1 MIPVMLLISCFSIMI
16 LKTNGYVGSKLP
28 LRLFFFRL
36 SVPLFTAIERK
47 KKQQKKNVS
56 WSPKQFF
63 FSSPSFFRETQRGGI
78 TFLITY
84 SDSYSKRFRGPQ
96 SLHCWGV
103 SPSLLLFIFNGF
115 VKTGSDAAA
124 AFPSKGRRLIASTL
138 SPFRF
143 QTDQCLQPK
152 PIPMSFSSCTEMR
165 VLNNTKVVLLY
176 YHFSPLSLSTLSTVK
191 CTYPGPSSWSDSHSP
206 YCRFQDSFF
215 SFFFWIC
222 CFP

>member
-28 LRLFFFRL
+28 LRIFFFVSAFHYL
-36 SVPLFTAIERK
+36 QPLRERK
-47 KKQQKKNVS
+47 NNKKKCLVISKTFWN
-56 WSPKQFF
+56 FF
-63 FSSPSFFRETQRGGI
+63 FPPLPFSEKPNGGI

-96 SLHCWGV
+96 SLYCWGV
-103 SPSLLLFIFNGF
+103 SLSLLLFIFNGF

-176 YHFSPLSLSTLSTVK
+176 YHFSPLSLSL
-191 CTYPGPSSWSDSHSP
+191 P
-206 YCRFQDSFF
+206 YRL
-215 SFFFWIC
+215 
-222 CFP
+222 

>member
-96 SLHCWGV
+96 K
-103 SPSLLLFIFNGF
+103 PLLLRCESFFVVFIFNGF

-176 YHFSPLSLSTLSTVK
+176 YHFSPLSLSL
-191 CTYPGPSSWSDSHSP
+191 P
-206 YCRFQDSFF
+206 YRL
-215 SFFFWIC
+215 
-222 CFP
+222 

>member
-28 LRLFFFRL
+28 LRLFFFVSAFHYL
-36 SVPLFTAIERK
+36 QPLRERK
-47 KKQQKKNVS
+47 NNKKKNVS

-63 FSSPSFFRETQRGGI
+63 FPSPSFFRETQRGALL
-78 TFLITY
+78 FLSRTAIAIP
-84 SDSYSKRFRGPQ
+84 RGFEALKLP
-96 SLHCWGV
+96 
-103 SPSLLLFIFNGF
+103 PLLRCESFFVVFIFNGF

-176 YHFSPLSLSTLSTVK
+176 YHFSPLSLSISYRL
-191 CTYPGPSSWSDSHSP
+191 
-206 YCRFQDSFF
+206 
-215 SFFFWIC
+215 
-222 CFP
+222 

>member
-47 KKQQKKNVS
+47 KKQQKKMSRDLQNI
-56 WSPKQFF
+56 F
-63 FSSPSFFRETQRGGI
+63 FSSPSFFRETQQGGI

-96 SLHCWGV
+96 SLYCWGV
-103 SPSLLLFIFNGF
+103 SLSLLLFIFNGF

-176 YHFSPLSLSTLSTVK
+176 YHFSPLSLSISYRL
-191 CTYPGPSSWSDSHSP
+191 
-206 YCRFQDSFF
+206 
-215 SFFFWIC
+215 
-222 CFP
+222 